1 MCLQGLY
8 KSQIELKT
16 TWEKICNNLK
26 CQFEN
31 FRKANKEMMR
41 NLQHSVLVLVEI
53 ESVIIRH
60 ARLHTTP
67 GENRPPND
75 TSATNRSRRN
85 VLTCCD

>member
-16 TWEKICNNLK
+16 TLEKICNNLK
-26 CQFEN
+26 RQFKN
-31 FRKANKEMMR
+31 FRKANNADEKF
-41 NLQHSVLVLVEI
+41 VEI

-60 ARLHTTP
+60 AWLHTTP